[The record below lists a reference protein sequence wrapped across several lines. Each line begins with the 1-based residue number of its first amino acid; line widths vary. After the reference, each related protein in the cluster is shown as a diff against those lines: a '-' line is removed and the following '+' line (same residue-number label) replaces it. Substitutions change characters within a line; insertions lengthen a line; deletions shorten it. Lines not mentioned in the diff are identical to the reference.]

1 MKQRRSSFV
10 CPNCGADVVGGA
22 RACRECGS
30 DARTG
35 WQSGE
40 EIDYQGVDIP
50 DGYGGERDETPRAA
64 ARVRRY
70 GATVVIVLLVL
81 ALAVGSVLRWS

>member
-1 MKQRRSSFV
+1 MTRRREFFE
-10 CPNCGADVVGGA
+10 CPNCGSDVARGA

-50 DGYGGERDETPRAA
+50 DGYGGEFDAQVPSG
-64 ARVRRY
+64 RRMRRW
-70 GATVVIVLLVL
+70 GTVVVVVLLVL
-81 ALAVGSVLRWS
+81 VLAASAALRWI